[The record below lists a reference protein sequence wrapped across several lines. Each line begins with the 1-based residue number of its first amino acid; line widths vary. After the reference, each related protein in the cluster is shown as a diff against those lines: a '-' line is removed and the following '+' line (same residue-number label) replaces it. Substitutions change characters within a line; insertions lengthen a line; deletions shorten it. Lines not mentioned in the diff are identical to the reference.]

1 MGLSH
6 FHNENFLGFA
16 GGCMFREERF
26 KKLLKRGGI
35 FAGYDQRAAGEAVF
49 G

>member
-6 FHNENFLGFA
+6 FHNENFLCFA

-26 KKLLKRGGI
+26 EKLLKRGFYGASQSI
-35 FAGYDQRAAGEAVF
+35 A
-49 G
+49 